1 MNEQGV
7 CDANATVGPS
17 HWENAPA
24 ADLRRNLTCITRDGA
39 AYSVMVGAG
48 ETYLAAF
55 LLAMGKS
62 DRVCGLV
69 GTIPMLAGAMLQLL
83 APWGVQQ
90 LASHRRLVTWA
101 ATLQALCF
109 IPLCLAAILGRINTA
124 WAFLIVS
131 FYWGFGLSGG
141 AAWNAWAETLVPRPM
156 RAGFFAYRT
165 RIAQMA
171 LLTSLVGSGL
181 ILQFSGLEL
190 QYAFACLFAVSGV
203 ARLISA
209 YYLSGQ
215 TEGGRTP
222 LATPSS
228 IIAMCREWFAEAR
241 RSQSANTPPTP
252 KAPTTRSSGF
262 SAWRLL
268 AFLVTMQMGV
278 YVAGPY
284 FTPYMLRLLDMSYLE
299 FVSLTASAYLA
310 RILALPWLGRVVAQY
325 GPKRV
330 LWVCALGI
338 IPLPAAWIISSRFEY
353 LLFVQLVCGI
363 AWGGYELSM
372 VLLFFDSIPRQK
384 RVEMLT
390 LYNFANALA
399 MAIGTFVGA
408 WWLSVG
414 GEQSSGYFGLFA
426 ISSLMRL
433 IPLLFLIKLPLKL
446 QHHAHVVLRTLAI
459 RPGAGSIN
467 RPILPSLSDDGE
479 ELKSLEAERVVKH

>member
-1 MNEQGV
+1 MPMRQYPLQRV
-7 CDANATVGPS
+7 RRLTTC
-17 HWENAPA
+17 
-24 ADLRRNLTCITRDGA
+24 RRNLTCITRDGA

-90 LASHRRLVTWA
+90 LASHRRLVTLA
-101 ATLQALCF
+101 ASLQALCF
-109 IPLCLAAILGRINTA
+109 IPLCVAAIVGEIHTA
-124 WAFLIVS
+124 WAFVIVS

-165 RIAQMA
+165 RIAQVA
-171 LLTSLVGSGL
+171 LLASLVGAGV
-181 ILQFSGLEL
+181 ILQFSGLPL
-190 QYAFACLFAVSGV
+190 HYAFACLFAVSGV

-228 IIAMCREWFAEAR
+228 ILAMCREWFAEAR
-241 RSQSANTPPTP
+241 RSKTADPLQ
-252 KAPTTRSSGF
+252 TTRSTTRPGSF
-262 SAWRLL
+262 SALRLL
-268 AFLVTMQMGV
+268 TFLVTMQMGV
-278 YVAGPY
+278 YVSGPY
-284 FTPYMLRLLDMSYLE
+284 FTPYMLRLLEMSYVQ
-299 FVSLTASAYLA
+299 FVSLTAASYLA
-310 RILALPWLGRVVAQY
+310 RILALPWLGRVVARY

-330 LWVCALGI
+330 LWMCALGI

-372 VLLFFDSIPRQK
+372 VLLFFDSIPREK

-399 MAIGTFVGA
+399 MAIGTFIGA

-433 IPLLFLIKLPLKL
+433 IPLLLLIKLPMVLH
-446 QHHAHVVLRTLAI
+446 HHAHVVLRTLAI

-467 RPILPSLSDDGE
+467 RPILPTLEDDE
-479 ELKSLEAERVVKH
+479 AELNSLEPDGAVKE